1 MRNTFAIWLTG
12 IPSSGKSTI
21 AKALKKKLK
30 KIGIKVEILESD
42 EVRKIITPNPKYDE
56 LERELFY
63 RSLVAIGK
71 YLTDNG
77 VSVIFDATAHK
88 RRYREYAR
96 SLIKN
101 FIEVYVYCPVEEC
114 IKRDVKGLYSKA
126 LKGIIKTLPGLQVEY
141 EEPIN
146 PDLTVYTNRESVE
159 ESVDK
164 IISIIKAKFLS

>member
-1 MRNTFAIWLTG
+1 MKAFAIWLTG

-21 AKALKKKLK
+21 ANFLKKRLSEYNI
-30 KIGIKVEILESD
+30 KIEVLESD
-42 EVRKIITPNPKYDE
+42 EVRKIITPNPKYNE
-56 LERELFY
+56 FERELFY

-88 RRYREYAR
+88 RSYREYAR

-101 FIEVYVYCPVEEC
+101 FIEVYVYCPLEEC

-126 LKGIIKTLPGLQVEY
+126 LKGVIKTLPGLQVKY

-146 PDLTVYTNRESVE
+146 PDLIVYTDKESVR

-164 IISIIKAKFLS
+164 IMSLIKERFLSK